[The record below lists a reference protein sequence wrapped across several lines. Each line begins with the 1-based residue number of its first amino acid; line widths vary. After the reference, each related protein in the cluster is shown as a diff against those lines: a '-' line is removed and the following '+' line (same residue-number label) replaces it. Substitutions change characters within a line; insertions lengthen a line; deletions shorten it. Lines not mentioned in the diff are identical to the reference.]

1 MLFSLPARCSRA
13 VQPPES
19 AEGRVARV
27 ARRPRARRVRPWSP
41 VIALLVVGCT
51 PPREPKK
58 IEMEPIGTIKDIPT
72 TPPETD
78 DDDSDVTT
86 PNSGTPPPGTSTCNS
101 KDFDNLEETLKRCE
115 VPMPGESDVPS
126 IKDKLEVEITSS
138 TPSTTPGGRVDVQIT
153 LRNTTSEPLDLYF
166 TGDPTPRFDLEATDA
181 KGRRVDIPS
190 GKWPGYPKGFKP
202 EVREARAAKVTLQK
216 NGTAKVKLTWDA
228 MKMRWAPDK
237 AKVWEGRGYPRVPS
251 GPLKPGKYTLRPVIP
266 IIGEVDLPKLSV
278 EVGS

>member
-1 MLFSLPARCSRA
+1 
-13 VQPPES
+13 
-19 AEGRVARV
+19 
-27 ARRPRARRVRPWSP
+27 
-41 VIALLVVGCT
+41 
-51 PPREPKK
+51 
-58 IEMEPIGTIKDIPT
+58 
-72 TPPETD
+72 
-78 DDDSDVTT
+78 
-86 PNSGTPPPGTSTCNS
+86 
-101 KDFDNLEETLKRCE
+101 
-115 VPMPGESDVPS
+115 MPGESDVPS